1 MMIQTAKKTYT
12 FAEYLEYDDG
22 TDNKHELVNG
32 EIITMPVASG
42 IQALIMVFLYNIL
55 SNEIIKL
62 GLKWGVM
69 PGNVGVKTNFN
80 TSRIPDLMIL
90 TEMQLQLM
98 RNMNYAVLENPPILA
113 IEIVSNNADDDYRY
127 KRSEY
132 AVREIPEYWIV
143 DPNLEK
149 VIVLILENGFYE
161 TTEFTGNQVINSPTF
176 PELQLTVEEILKA

>member
-42 IQALIMVFLYNIL
+42 IHALIMVFLFKVFDR
-55 SNEIIKL
+55 EITRL

-69 PGNVGVKTNFN
+69 PGNIGVQTGTNK
-80 TSRIPDLMIL
+80 SRVPDLVIL
-90 TEMQLQLM
+90 TEMQLQLI
-98 RNMNYAVLENPPILA
+98 RNMTSAVLQNPPILA
-113 IEIVSNNADDDYRY
+113 LEIVSNNADDDYRY

-143 DPNLEK
+143 DPHLEK

-161 TTEFTGNQVINSPTF
+161 STEFTGNQVINSPTF
-176 PELQLTVEEILKA
+176 PDLKLTVEQVLKA

>member
-12 FAEYLEYDDG
+12 FEEYLEYDDG

-42 IQALIMVFLYNIL
+42 IHALIMVFLYDTFKA
-55 SNEIIKL
+55 EITRL

-69 PGNVGVKTNFN
+69 PGNVGLRTNIN
-80 TSRIPDLMIL
+80 KSRVPDLVII
-90 TEMQLQLM
+90 TEIQRQLI
-98 RNMNYAVLENPPILA
+98 RNMKSAVLETPPILA
-113 IEIVSNNADDDYRY
+113 IEIVSNNAHDDYRY

-132 AVREIPEYWIV
+132 AVTEVPEYWIV

-149 VIVLILENGFYE
+149 VTVLILQNGLYE
-161 TTEFTGNQVINSPTF
+161 SAEFTTDDVINSPTF
-176 PELQLTVEEILKA
+176 PELKLTVSQVLTA